1 LCLEEWSHGG
11 GIAGAVAQGGVV
23 LVRRGGGGLV
33 AFVRRRK
40 KTRVA
45 RWAAWAKR
53 AMKPVGRGGGR
64 GGLGRPAGQG
74 RVGFVA
80 GPADMGRAEVADF
93 LGVRIREGKAVF

>member
-11 GIAGAVAQGGVV
+11 GEAGAAVQCGAVVARWGDD
-23 LVRRGGGGLV
+23 GLV

-40 KTRVA
+40 KTQVA
-45 RWAAWAKR
+45 RWAER
-53 AMKPVGRGGGR
+53 AMKPVGRGGGL

-74 RVGFVA
+74 RVRVVA
-80 GPADMGRAEVADF
+80 WPVDMGRAEVANF